1 MLMVSTFKK
10 RALPAATL
18 REVETIT
25 AGMPYNGE
33 QTLSSMLSTLSAASS
48 SEREHQKFVPGQ
60 TFAPNAGG
68 TIGSDAAGYQVGHV
82 YNVALSTIRSNP
94 LNPRYVYT
102 ATAIDTMASSLSAHG
117 QRVSATGFIDES
129 DAVVL
134 IEGETR
140 LRGAR
145 AAGLATLRIEIKK
158 RPSTDQAL
166 YEEARAANVERKE
179 QTPLDDALRWK
190 ELINKKVYPNQRALG
205 LALGYSDEVVSR
217 TVSLASLTPRI
228 IGIIAEY
235 PDLLSLKMLVA
246 VREYAELMGDDA
258 ALKLIL
264 EIAEKGLS
272 AREVVAR
279 RMAAQKCPSRRLR
292 SIREAVTYKGATG
305 EIKAF
310 EKGGRVE
317 LSLKGLSTGAAEELT
332 NALRTLLA

>member
-1 MLMVSTFKK
+1 MVTTFKK

-18 REVETIT
+18 REVESIT
-25 AGMPYNGE
+25 AEMSYNGE
-33 QTLSSMLSTLSAASS
+33 HALSSMRFPLSSASS
-48 SEREHQKFVPGQ
+48 AEREHQKFVPGQ
-60 TFAPNAGG
+60 TFAPNSGG
-68 TIGSDAAGYQVGHV
+68 ASDGVVTGYQIGHV
-82 YNVALSTIRSNP
+82 YDVALSTIRSNP

-102 ATAIDTMASSLSAHG
+102 AAAIDLMASSLSANG

-145 AAGLATLRIEIKK
+145 AAGLPTLRVEIKK

-190 ELINKKVYPNQRALG
+190 ELINKRVYPNQRALG
-205 LALGYSDEVVSR
+205 QALGYSDEVVSR
-217 TVSLASLTPRI
+217 TVSLASLSHRI
-228 IGIIAEY
+228 IGVVADY

-246 VREYAELMGDDA
+246 VREYAEQMGDDA

-264 EIAEKGLS
+264 EIADKGMS

-292 SIREAVTYKGATG
+292 STREAVTYRGATG

-317 LSLKGLSTGAAEELT
+317 LSFKGLSTAAAQELT

>member
-1 MLMVSTFKK
+1 MLMVTTFKK
-10 RALPAATL
+10 RELPAATL
-18 REVETIT
+18 REVQAIT
-25 AGMPYNGE
+25 AGMPVNGE
-33 QTLSSMLSTLSAASS
+33 YALSSMLSPLPSASS
-48 SEREHQKFVPGQ
+48 VEREHQKFVPGQ
-60 TFAPNAGG
+60 TFASNADGASSG
-68 TIGSDAAGYQVGHV
+68 AATGYQVGHV
-82 YNVALSTIRSNP
+82 YDVALSTISSNP

-102 ATAIDTMASSLSAHG
+102 ATAIHLMASSLSANG
-117 QRVSATGFIDES
+117 QRVSATGFIDEN

-145 AAGLATLRIEIKK
+145 AAGLATLRVEIKK

-217 TVSLASLTPRI
+217 TVSIASMNSRI
-228 IGIIAEY
+228 INVIAEY

-264 EIAEKGLS
+264 DIAAKGLS
-272 AREVVAR
+272 ARDVVAK
-279 RMAAQKCPSRRLR
+279 RMAAQKVPTTRPTSN
-292 SIREAVTYKGATG
+292 REPVSYKGATG

-317 LSLKGLSTGAAEELT
+317 LSLKGLTPDAVTELT